1 MHCHDQPPP
10 IIPVLSLITDPVFFV
25 AAIFAVT
32 IVGLAK
38 GGFSGIGLMAV
49 PILSLVVSPIQGA
62 AILLPVMLMQD
73 VVSVWVYRR
82 NYDTW
87 NLKMML
93 FGSIFGIGAAGLLA
107 AYVSDSQ
114 VRLVVGL
121 IALAF
126 VLYTWFGFMPKKA
139 HRPTAVGGMI
149 AGAAAG
155 FTSTFAHAGSPPFQI
170 HMLPQKLDKLVLVGT
185 ATMFF
190 AATNLLKV
198 IPYFALGQFTT
209 ENLRTS
215 LVLMPVAILTNLLG
229 VWLVRRTPQELF
241 YRIAYILV
249 FLVSLE
255 LIRNGIAGLLC

>member
-1 MHCHDQPPP
+1 MQSRIQPRFH
-10 IIPVLSLITDPVFFV
+10 PVLCLITDPVFFC
-25 AAIFAVT
+25 AAIVAVT
-32 IVGLAK
+32 MQGLAK
-38 GGFSGIGLMAV
+38 GGFSGLGIMAV

-62 AILLPVMLMQD
+62 AILLPTLLMQD
-73 VVSVWVYRR
+73 AVSVWVYRR
-82 NYDTW
+82 NWHAW
-87 NLKMML
+87 NLKVL
-93 FGSIFGIGAAGLLA
+93 LCGAVFGIAAAGFLA

-121 IALAF
+121 IALSF
-126 VLYTWFGFMPKKA
+126 VLWTWFGFMPKEP
-139 HRPTAVGGMI
+139 RPPTALGGII

-155 FTSTFAHAGSPPFQI
+155 FTSTFAHAGAPPFQI
-170 HMLPQKLDKLVLVGT
+170 HILPQRLDKLVLVGT

-209 ENLRTS
+209 ENLATS

-255 LIRNGIAGLLC
+255 LIRNGIAGLLR